1 MKKPTEQGKK
11 KRKKRDAQYNRA
23 RRREA
28 PTQVVEHRIRHCPV
42 CANALGGIS
51 VARRRQVIELPSPP
65 PVEVT
70 EHVVYHGWCSQCQ
83 QWREAPLDVSLE
95 VIGQGRMGVKLTS
108 VIAYLRTVMR
118 LPVRQ
123 IQAYLATLHGLKISS
138 GEIVE
143 LLHRAKTHL
152 QLAVAALK
160 QQIRASPAVQADE
173 TGWREDGK
181 NGYIWSVSTPE
192 VRYYE
197 YHHSRGSEVVKQL
210 LGESFEGVL
219 GSDFYASYNIYQG
232 LHQRCWVHLL
242 REGHELK
249 EEYRDDPQVQQW
261 AKEVKAVYERA
272 VAYAGPDPSLPA
284 AKQEAARHKQQHALI
299 VHLDSVLGKSP
310 IS

>member
-1 MKKPTEQGKK
+1 MTAEERIASLEERLTQALEQLRVTQEELAVAYQRIEELEKQKTPPPAFVKANVKKPPEQGK

-51 VARRRQVIELPSPP
+51 VARRRQVIELPPPP

-83 QWREAPLDVSLE
+83 KWREAPLDVSRE
-95 VIGQGRMGVKLTS
+95 VMGQGRMGVKLTS

-143 LLHRAKTHL
+143 LLHRAKTQLH
-152 QLAVAALK
+152 LAVAALK

-181 NGYIWSVSTPE
+181 NGYIGSVSTPE

-219 GSDFYASYNIYQG
+219 GSDF
-232 LHQRCWVHLL
+232 
-242 REGHELK
+242 
-249 EEYRDDPQVQQW
+249 
-261 AKEVKAVYERA
+261 
-272 VAYAGPDPSLPA
+272 
-284 AKQEAARHKQQHALI
+284 
-299 VHLDSVLGKSP
+299 
-310 IS
+310 